1 MIASGNLFF
10 LFLPQKTRRNRAVGA
25 KENTTA
31 PLKTLIKI
39 LNKLIFRKRLLLM
52 KNASLRSL
60 LLVPALILASCS
72 GTNSS
77 WPSLSDP
84 LPSDTDRERVIERAE
99 PTAPPAPTRI
109 NGFGEDGQRLPTMS
123 KSLAYKTLVAV
134 EAETEKATDAY
145 LKSKAAIATTE
156 KVEKLVAWREAQLM
170 LTRLS
175 KTTAR
180 LDSILYSENLKGE
193 SIFEKTFRVYSKH
206 EQFVASERQL
216 LRKLMPQV
224 ILQ

>member
-1 MIASGNLFF
+1 
-10 LFLPQKTRRNRAVGA
+10 
-25 KENTTA
+25 
-31 PLKTLIKI
+31 
-39 LNKLIFRKRLLLM
+39 M
-52 KNASLRSL
+52 KNAGLKSL

-72 GTNSS
+72 GANSS

-84 LPSDTDRERVIERAE
+84 LPGEAGRERVIERAE

-109 NGFGEDGQRLPTMS
+109 NGFGDDGQRLPNMS

-134 EAETEKATDAY
+134 EAETEKATNAY
-145 LKSKAAIATTE
+145 LKSKTAVAAAE

-180 LDSILYSENLKGE
+180 LDSILYSEILKGE
-193 SIFEKTFRVYSKH
+193 SIFEKTVAVYSKH
-206 EQFVASERQL
+206 EQYVASERQL